1 MIDTKFKDF
10 FSDIDR
16 ISSSDGVD
24 LITAVIYWC
33 EKREVEVES
42 VVSLVK
48 ANPAFMSRLQEDAEG
63 LNFLRKTTR
72 LPI

>member
-1 MIDTKFKDF
+1 MIDTKFKNF
-10 FSDIDR
+10 FTEIDH
-16 ISSSDGVD
+16 ISSSDNVD

-33 EKREVEVES
+33 EKMEVEVES

-48 ANPAFMSRLQEDAEG
+48 ANPAFLSRLQEHAEG